1 MFSKLSTLSELRFRN
16 IGNVMLVWCKLS
28 DKLSLSS
35 YGSQPHSPAT
45 GIYTIMSAKTRIRL
59 LTSLVNLR
67 KKSLVN
73 FRKKHIN
80 YKITLKLTRPS
91 SLNELEITFIKTLF
105 YLQTSLSKYV
115 PFYIF
120 YSNSNFIY
128 YIDRNFIYYIDRK
141 TTRLE
146 KQ

>member
-16 IGNVMLVWCKLS
+16 IEDVMLVWCKLS

-45 GIYTIMSAKTRIRL
+45 GIYTIMSAKTRIRP

-80 YKITLKLTRPS
+80 YKITLKLTSPS
-91 SLNELEITFIKTLF
+91 SLN
-105 YLQTSLSKYV
+105 
-115 PFYIF
+115 
-120 YSNSNFIY
+120 
-128 YIDRNFIYYIDRK
+128 
-141 TTRLE
+141 
-146 KQ
+146 